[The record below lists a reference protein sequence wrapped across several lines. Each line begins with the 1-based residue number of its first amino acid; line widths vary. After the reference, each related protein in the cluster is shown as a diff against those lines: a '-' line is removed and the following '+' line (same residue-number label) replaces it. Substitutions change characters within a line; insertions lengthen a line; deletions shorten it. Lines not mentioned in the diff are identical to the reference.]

1 LGDRVHIILI
11 GAPGAGKGTQAQ
23 ALVDEFGLAHIAS
36 GDMFRDAMA
45 RGTPLGLRAKAF
57 VEKGELVPDEVTVG
71 MVMERM
77 SRPDVTAGVLLD
89 GFPRNLAQAE
99 ALERALQ
106 TGGDR
111 IDQALYL
118 AVAEDELVRR
128 LSGRWL
134 CRSCQTS
141 YHEVFSP
148 PQVGDRCDRCGGE
161 LYQRPDDT
169 SETVRNRLNVYFEQ
183 TAPLVDHYRAQGV
196 LDEVNGGQPIAE
208 VRQAMLDAV
217 RRRLPKI

>member
-1 LGDRVHIILI
+1 LGDGVHIILI

-23 ALVDEFGLAHIAS
+23 ALVDEFGFAHVAT
-36 GDMFRDAMA
+36 GDMFRDAIG
-45 RGTPLGLRAKAF
+45 RGTELGRQAKSYMD
-57 VEKGELVPDEVTVG
+57 KGELVPDDVTVG
-71 MVMERM
+71 MVMERL
-77 SRPDVTAGVLLD
+77 SQPDTAKGVILD

-106 TGGDR
+106 ARGSR

-118 AVAEDELVRR
+118 AVPEEDLVQR

-134 CRSCQTS
+134 CRSCQAS

-148 PQVGDRCDRCGGE
+148 PRVATRCDRCEGE

-169 SETVRNRLNVYFEQ
+169 SETVQNRLKVYFDQ
-183 TAPLVDHYRAQGV
+183 TIPLIEHFQKQRV
-196 LDEVNGGQPIAE
+196 LDEVDGNREIAS

-217 RRRLPKI
+217 RRRIA